1 MGLTSY
7 VNFAQGR
14 RDNVNKQCG
23 KVNIPARPTAHKLTG
38 GSSVYAPA
46 TMSVSAFESFDG
58 AVTHDSTLWEIR
70 SADGSFTYP
79 VFKSETTENLTELA
93 VPFDLLEF
101 GRSYYWRAT
110 YIDSKG
116 RKSLPNME
124 AGFRYGG
131 HAKSENLIFLKDTEW
146 KYNADGNNLGTT
158 WRKAEYD
165 DSAWPSG
172 KSYLGRATSRQKHK
186 MTTTLKMGA
195 TTFYFRKAFV
205 FDQPVGGGEL
215 QINYLIDDGA
225 VFYLNGKQIHRA
237 NMKERGSIRYTT
249 RASSTV
255 TDADLS
261 GQIVLSGKY
270 LKQGENILAVEVH
283 QYSTNDRD
291 LAFGLSLRA
300 TVESL
305 PDGVILNELMA
316 ANRGSVTHTDT
327 SPDWIELHNPT
338 NRDVDLGGAGLG
350 DGVAL
355 EPSFFFPADTILP
368 AKGHLVVWCDDQKES
383 PGLHTGFALDADGQ
397 NIALWWPSDEGLK
410 IQDAIGFGPQ
420 ADDLSLGR
428 EPDGLGS
435 WTLNTPTPGLANLGA
450 DLGSISSLVINEWM
464 ARPEDGDDWLE
475 LFNNSSL
482 PIPLAGLRLS
492 DDPVQP
498 DKTVMPPLT
507 FIGPNGFL
515 RLTADNSPA
524 DGPTHL
530 GFRLSGS
537 GEEIVLIDTK
547 DKVIDSV
554 LFGEQPRGTS
564 EGCYPDGAKS
574 IVFFPNSA
582 TPGRSN
588 LILGD
593 SDEDGLP
600 NLWEDRYGLNPND
613 ASDAVIDT
621 DNDGHTN
628 LEELLAGTKPN
639 DDDSVLWLDLMMHQH
654 NMNITF
660 DAQAG
665 RTYVL
670 WNATNITNGKWIKVE
685 EFPPQDS
692 KRTII
697 HNLPAKHRSAP
708 NGYYRITIPAAKN

>member
-1 MGLTSY
+1 M
-7 VNFAQGR
+7 A
-14 RDNVNKQCG
+14 
-23 KVNIPARPTAHKLTG
+23 
-38 GSSVYAPA
+38 
-46 TMSVSAFESFDG
+46 
-58 AVTHDSTLWEIR
+58 
-70 SADGSFTYP
+70 
-79 VFKSETTENLTELA
+79 
-93 VPFDLLEF
+93 
-101 GRSYYWRAT
+101 
-110 YIDSKG
+110 
-116 RKSLPNME
+116 
-124 AGFRYGG
+124 
-131 HAKSENLIFLKDTEW
+131 
-146 KYNADGNNLGTT
+146 
-158 WRKAEYD
+158 
-165 DSAWPSG
+165 
-172 KSYLGRATSRQKHK
+172 
-186 MTTTLKMGA
+186 TTLKMGA
-195 TTFYFRKAFV
+195 TTFYFRKAFD

-249 RASSTV
+249 RALSTV
-255 TDADLS
+255 SDAELS
-261 GQIVLSGKY
+261 GQIVLPGKY

-291 LAFGLSLRA
+291 LAFGLSFRA

-316 ANRGSVTHTDT
+316 ANRGSVTHADT
-327 SPDWIELHNPT
+327 NPDWIELHNPT
-338 NRDVDLGGAGLG
+338 NRDIDLGGAGLG

-355 EPSFFFPADTILP
+355 EPTFFFPAHTILP

-397 NIALWWPSDEGLK
+397 NIALWWPGDEGLK
-410 IQDAIGFGPQ
+410 IQDAMGFGPQ
-420 ADDLSLGR
+420 ANDLSLGR
-428 EPDGLGS
+428 EPDGLGP
-435 WTLNTPTPGLANLGA
+435 WTLNTPTPGLANIGS
-450 DLGSISSLVINEWM
+450 DLGSIGSLVINEWM

-482 PIPLAGLRLS
+482 PIPLAGLKLS
-492 DDPVQP
+492 DDLAQP

-537 GEEIVLIDTK
+537 GEEIVLTDTR

-554 LFGEQPRGTS
+554 LFGEQTRGTS

-582 TPGRSN
+582 TPGRAN

-613 ASDAVIDT
+613 ASDAALDT

-628 LEELLAGTKPN
+628 LEELLAGTRPN
-639 DDDSVLWLDLMMHQH
+639 DADSVLWLDLTMHHQS
-654 NMNITF
+654 MNITF
-660 DAQAG
+660 EAQGG

-670 WNATNITNGKWIKVE
+670 WNATDITDGEWVKVQ
-685 EFPPQDS
+685 EFPSQDS

-697 HNLPAKHRSAP
+697 HDLPVKHRSSP
-708 NGYYRITIPAAKN
+708 NGYYRITIPAVEN